1 MIVTLTPTSGRATL
15 AFSTTTE
22 AGGGWRIDNVGFG
35 QYTVKVTAGS
45 GVQIEQPVEAM
56 LTVGQRGLQQTQ
68 PAGVNVTGRALYLP
82 VVVR

>member
-1 MIVTLTPTSGRATL
+1 MAMM
-15 AFSTTTE
+15 
-22 AGGGWRIDNVGFG
+22 
-35 QYTVKVTAGS
+35 TAGS
-45 GVQIEQPVEAM
+45 GVQIAQPVEAM